1 MSNAELAVKIGILSA
16 KLQCEITEIISVMH
30 ECEKGSLARWCVQ
43 QAGWSVMDA
52 YQKLR
57 NAGDELMLREEVY
70 NA

>member
-1 MSNAELAVKIGILSA
+1 MNNAELATKIGILSA
-16 KLQCEITEIISVMH
+16 KLQCELTEIISVMH
-30 ECEKGSLARWCVQ
+30 ECEEGSLPRWCVQ

-57 NAGDELMLREEVY
+57 DAGDALMSREEVH